1 VVKAKNDN
9 TKAVKAAVGS
19 PNRSR
24 DNSGQQ
30 PEEATSGMAAL
41 HLPDAD
47 ADKLLERRRIR
58 IGWNLIH
65 GLLRIRQTL
74 IPKGRA
80 GDRKKLKP
88 ICLLNCLGNL
98 LAELEQRDW

>member
-1 VVKAKNDN
+1 VVKAKKNN
-9 TKAVKAAVGS
+9 TKAVKAPVGS

-74 IPKGRA
+74 I
-80 GDRKKLKP
+80 DSQRKSRRQKK
-88 ICLLNCLGNL
+88 
-98 LAELEQRDW
+98 AEAYLPAQQVPREAARRT